1 MLIYLYYALA
11 IVAVIIGV
19 AIFAIIRDFRAGS
32 TAPRSSCSSSRDGPN
47 SFGYSWL
54 GCRSCG
60 GGIHRRRHNSG
71 WGGGGCG
78 GGEGGGARGRG
89 PTSWPVRGG
98 PWGGV
103 TPCGM

>member
-60 GGIHRRRHNSG
+60 GGIHRRRHNC
-71 WGGGGCG
+71 GGGCG
-78 GGEGGGARGRG
+78 GGDCGGCGGG
-89 PTSWPVRGG
+89 GG
-98 PWGGV
+98 E
-103 TPCGM
+103 